1 MKQLVPIV
9 AACFS
14 SWAVVVLAGAAATEV
29 FFGMLGPLV
38 AVTAS
43 WLVTQRAHRLNPV
56 GVGQALIAAFAMKML
71 FFGGYVVVATQVL
84 RLELVAFTTSFIV
97 YFIALY
103 VVQAVLMRN
112 LTLRHAS

>member
-9 AACFS
+9 VACIA
-14 SWAVVVLAGAAATEV
+14 SWAVVVLAGAAAKEV

-38 AVTAS
+38 AVAVS
-43 WLVTQRAHRLNPV
+43 WLVTERAHRLNPV
-56 GVGQALIAAFAMKML
+56 GVGQLLVAAFAVKML
-71 FFGGYVVVATQVL
+71 FFGGYIAVATQVL
-84 RLELVAFTTSFIV
+84 RLELVAFTTSFVV